1 MGNILDW
8 AKKEVE
14 IACNKEN
21 PDRKENEFDYGCACY
36 ASALKAF
43 ESLCNDN
50 HSGYSIRITQ
60 MILNRLID
68 GYPLTPIEDTN
79 DIWNLCCE
87 YDINTK
93 MYQCTRMSSL
103 FKYVYT
109 DGTILYSSNDLFY
122 CIDIN
127 NPGNIYSSGLVRSI
141 ICKMFPITMPYMPGK
156 PIKVYCEDFLT
167 DKKNGDFD
175 TVGIFYALKE
185 ENGEQKRIE
194 INRFFREPFN
204 NEEESI
210 EYPGWVEISKEEYD
224 DRKARKL

>member
-1 MGNILDW
+1 MGDILDW

-43 ESLCNDN
+43 ESL
-50 HSGYSIRITQ
+50 Y
-60 MILNRLID
+60 
-68 GYPLTPIEDTN
+68 
-79 DIWNLCCE
+79 
-87 YDINTK
+87 
-93 MYQCTRMSSL
+93 
-103 FKYVYT
+103 
-109 DGTILYSSNDLFY
+109 
-122 CIDIN
+122 
-127 NPGNIYSSGLVRSI
+127 
-141 ICKMFPITMPYMPGK
+141 
-156 PIKVYCEDFLT
+156 
-167 DKKNGDFD
+167 
-175 TVGIFYALKE
+175 KE
-185 ENGEQKRIE
+185 EKKKKKRIE